1 MSQRGW
7 PALFV
12 CRWRLS
18 GCHKAATFWLARA
31 KRYPLITGLLLLL
44 AAPPV
49 LAQTDSSA
57 GVSATPLPIP
67 VVVKALFPGRA
78 FLMVQGAPR
87 LLKDGQSSPDGI
99 TLVRATSQFAQIRY
113 GGQLYSLSLNRQVGA
128 DYGQAR
134 PARTELK
141 RDRDGHFTT
150 PGRIN
155 NEWVEFMV
163 DTGATAVTLNS
174 HTASL
179 LGIDYLNRPSVT
191 VQTANGNT
199 QAYPVILAAVAV
211 GDIVVT
217 RVDALV
223 IDGRFPKTLL
233 LGNSF
238 LSRVKLA
245 QDDNLLTLEAHF

>member
-1 MSQRGW
+1 
-7 PALFV
+7 
-12 CRWRLS
+12 
-18 GCHKAATFWLARA
+18 
-31 KRYPLITGLLLLL
+31 LLLLL
-44 AAPPV
+44 AAPAL
-49 LAQTDSSA
+49 LAQSHASEGTLA
-57 GVSATPLPIP
+57 APPLPIP
-67 VVVKALFPGRA
+67 VIVKALFPGRA

-128 DYGQAR
+128 DYGQSR
-134 PARTELK
+134 PARLELK
-141 RDRDGHFTT
+141 RDQDGHFTT

-163 DTGATAVTLNS
+163 DTGATAITLNS

-179 LGIDYLNRPSVT
+179 LGIDYLKRPSVT

-223 IDGRFPKTLL
+223 IEGRFPKTLL

-245 QDDNLLTLEAHF
+245 QDDNRLTLEAHF